1 MFSYLMVI
9 GSYHISDDDVFKDVG
24 IIVGAIR
31 GHCGSCMV
39 KAGHTTPK
47 KLNQKSGGGDEG
59 LGYHQHP
66 VLVPEQKSF

>member
-31 GHCGSCMV
+31 GHCGSCRV
-39 KAGHTTPK
+39 KADHTTPK
-47 KLNQKSGGGDEG
+47 NSIKN
-59 LGYHQHP
+59 LGEETRAFMTAAAP
-66 VLVPEQKSF
+66 LRF